1 MTVQKSLI
9 ALLGRLQ
16 HRFGLGY
23 LFISHD
29 IALIG
34 SISDEVIVMKDGVV
48 VERGTAQDIMH
59 APQHPYTIDLIAA
72 ARRKSA

>member
-9 ALLGRLQ
+9 ALLDRLQ
-16 HRFGLGY
+16 HRFGLGF

-34 SISDEVIVMKDGVV
+34 SISDEMIVMKDGVV
-48 VERGTAQDIMH
+48 VERGATRDIMQT
-59 APQHPYTIDLIAA
+59 PQHAYTIDLIAA